1 MTFEV
6 VGGGDTPLSVEARS
20 CILRACR
27 KEMRHLQAEAYRYST
42 LSQRYASGLL
52 KVTEQEMDCLG
63 AGIVWLNNLPVK

>member
-6 VGGGDTPLSVEARS
+6 VGGGLPPLTVEMRS

-27 KEMRHLQAEAYRYST
+27 KEMRHLQAEAYRYQN

-52 KVTEQEMDCLG
+52 EVTRQEMDCLG
-63 AGIVWLNNLPVK
+63 AGIVWMHTAPTG